1 MKVLIDQKRV
11 ERRIAE
17 LADQLAAD
25 YGNDSP
31 LFIGILNGAA
41 QFMIELIARLP
52 APLQE
57 RLEYDFIDISSYD
70 GDSSRGEVTLVKD
83 CVVDVRGKRVVVVDG
98 IVDTGLTLD
107 HVLTMLEERQPQSVK
122 VCALLDKPARRER
135 QVPIDYCGFTIE
147 DLFVVGYGMDYDQR
161 YRALRYVGF
170 LE

>member
-1 MKVLIDQKRV
+1 MKVLIDQKSV
-11 ERRIAE
+11 ERRVAE

-25 YGNDSP
+25 YGNDPP

-41 QFMIELIARLP
+41 PFIMELIARLP

-70 GDSSRGEVTLVKD
+70 GDRSRGEATLVKD
-83 CVVDVRGKRVVVVDG
+83 CVVDVKGKDVVVVDG

-107 HVLTMLEERQPQSVK
+107 RVLAMLEERKPRSLK
-122 VCALLDKPARRER
+122 VCTLLDKPARREH

-161 YRALRYVGF
+161 YRALRYVGL